1 MWCLKTRT
9 KTCCTQEHEVFHTH
23 NMHSAH
29 ILNQSYCLFFLAAV
43 CEERHVIRSC
53 ERQSGRSRR
62 EKRHLYRHDTCGQVL
77 NSCVCVCECECA
89 CACVCVCV
97 CERVRVCVFVT
108 NQDIDLYNDTGM
120 TQVLQGEGDFSGHW
134 PMSPLFKT
142 LINHTEWGFFG
153 ESWNA
158 QSPVRAKF
166 RYRVGVGQ

>member
-1 MWCLKTRT
+1 MT
-9 KTCCTQEHEVFHTH
+9 VS
-23 NMHSAH
+23 HSAQMLLKLENCIPISH
-29 ILNQSYCLFFLAAV
+29 VTLETVPKYANIERPTSSQLYASAAAYIFFVDKKGLNNLFI
-43 CEERHVIRSC
+43 VI
-53 ERQSGRSRR
+53 
-62 EKRHLYRHDTCGQVL
+62 KVIYL
-77 NSCVCVCECECA
+77 CVCASERG
-89 CACVCVCV
+89 CV
-97 CERVRVCVFVT
+97 RVFVT

-166 RYRVGVGQ
+166 RCRVGVGQ